1 MDDIRRK
8 TPMPELDPALRVTG
22 FEEVAQGYDEGMA
35 LREATRCLDCR
46 HRPCVA
52 GCPVGI
58 DIPTFIRQIKEGDPG
73 GAYATLKQSNAL
85 PAVCGRVCP
94 QENQCEKVCVRA
106 IQGEPV
112 GIGRL
117 ERYAADWH
125 RLHEEDRPSVT
136 AANGHRVAV
145 VGSGPASLTCADEL
159 AGHGYEATILEALHR
174 TGGVLTYGIPP
185 FRLPKD
191 IVEYEVDT
199 LRKKGVRILTNFV
212 VGRTATL
219 DQLFADGYE
228 AIFIGAGA
236 GLPSFLGVPG
246 ENLNGVFTANEF
258 LTRVNLMKAYRDD
271 SPTPLCDSGSIV
283 VVGGGNVALDAARCA
298 RRICR
303 GDVTIVYRRS
313 REEMPARREEIHHA
327 IEEGVHMRFLTNPI
341 GFTGDAS
348 GRVSGVDCVEMEL
361 GEPDATGRRRPV
373 AKAGTHTTLAC
384 DTVIV
389 AIGTSPNPL
398 LRRATPQLAANER
411 GSLVVDPETGMTSMP
426 GVFAG
431 GDIVSGDATVILAM
445 GAGKRAAAGID
456 AYIRARAGETAGGST
471 SLQEPS
477 L

>member
-8 TPMPELDPALRVTG
+8 TPMPELDPALRITG
-22 FEEVAQGYDEGMA
+22 FEEVALGYDA
-35 LREATRCLDCR
+35 DLAAREAARCLDCR

-58 DIPTFIRQIKEGDPG
+58 DIPGFIRQIKNGDPG
-73 GAYATLKQSNAL
+73 GAYSTLKLSNAL

-106 IQGEPV
+106 IQGESV

-125 RLHEEDRPSVT
+125 RANEEDHPEVPAS
-136 AANGHRVAV
+136 NGHRVAV
-145 VGSGPASLTCADEL
+145 VGSGPASLSCADEL
-159 AGHGYEATILEALHR
+159 AGLGYDVTVFEALHR

-191 IVEYEVDT
+191 IVEYEVET
-199 LRKKGVRILTNFV
+199 LRRKGVTIRTNFV
-212 VGRTATL
+212 VGRTETL
-219 DQLFADGYE
+219 DQLFSDGFE
-228 AIFIGAGA
+228 AVFIGAGA
-236 GLPSFLGVPG
+236 GLPSFLNIPG
-246 ENLNGVFTANEF
+246 ENLNGIYTANEF
-258 LTRVNLMKAYRDD
+258 LTRINLMKAYRDD
-271 SPTPLCDSGSIV
+271 SATPLCDSSSIV

-298 RRICR
+298 RRICK
-303 GDVTIVYRRS
+303 GDVTIIYRRS
-313 REEMPARREEIHHA
+313 EAEMPARREEIHHA
-327 IEEGVHMRFLTNPI
+327 MEEGIRMRFLTNPVA
-341 GFTGDAS
+341 FVSDAA

-361 GEPDATGRRRPV
+361 GEPDTSGRRRPV
-373 AKAGTHTTLAC
+373 EKPGTLFRIDC
-384 DTVIV
+384 DTAIV

-398 LRRATPQLAANER
+398 LRRTSPALEANAH
-411 GSLVVDPETGMTSMP
+411 GSLKIDPETGMTTMP

-456 AYIRARAGETAGGST
+456 AYIQSKG
-471 SLQEPS
+471 
-477 L
+477 